1 VGRPLDRRVGLD
13 GSVVETVETPDG
25 LRVVQRDRAGHT
37 TATFRPADDPA
48 LPGLTDLLDT
58 GRCSALAGRA
68 LGTTVRVTSAELV
81 RYRAG
86 RRATVRLVLDG
97 GPAPMLY
104 AKAFHDRAKAAATA
118 RSLAHLCGRLDPTAP
133 LRLPTFAGHDDAT
146 AVLLLGAVDGS
157 PVQLP
162 PPLGPTGPQAVDEH
176 DAAATC
182 HRIGLAVATLHG
194 LDHGPLPLRPVSAD
208 LDKTAVRVGQLPPGP
223 LRRRLEAWF
232 ARIAASTPA
241 EPAAGSLV
249 AVHGDCKPAQV
260 LVGATIGLLD
270 PDHLGTG
277 DPAGDLAQFHVALV
291 QAAARALVDGGP
303 ATAPAGAQR
312 LIATFDAGY
321 RAARVG
327 ADPGLAGRVRWF
339 EQLTL
344 LRKAVRAEARRA
356 GDPLATVLADLGG
369 APA

>member
-1 VGRPLDRRVGLD
+1 MARPLDRRVGLD

-25 LRVVQRDRAGHT
+25 LQVVQRDAAGHT

-48 LPGLTDLLDT
+48 LPGLAELLDP
-58 GRCSALAGRA
+58 GRCSGLVGRA
-68 LGTTVRVTSAELV
+68 LGTAVRVTSADLV

-86 RRATVRLVLDG
+86 RRATVRLGVDG
-97 GPAPMLY
+97 GPAPVLY

-118 RSLAHLCGRLDPTAP
+118 RSLAHLGHQLAPSAP
-133 LRLPTFAGHDDAT
+133 LRLPAFAGHDDVP
-146 AVLLLGAVDGS
+146 AVVLLGAVDGS

-162 PPLGPTGPQAVDEH
+162 PPLGPGGPGAADDRDADE
-176 DAAATC
+176 TC
-182 HRIGLAVATLHG
+182 RRIGIAVATLHG
-194 LDHGPLPLRPVSAD
+194 LDRAPLPLRPVSAD
-208 LDKTAVRVGQLPPGP
+208 LDKTAVRVGQLPAGP

-232 ARIAASTPA
+232 ARIGASTPP
-241 EPAAGSLV
+241 EPAAEALV

-260 LVGATIGLLD
+260 LIGTTVGLLD

-291 QAAARALVDGGP
+291 QAAARVLVEDGP
-303 ATAPAGAQR
+303 ATAPSSAER
-312 LIATFDAGY
+312 LIAAFDAGY
-321 RAARVG
+321 ATARVG
-327 ADPGLAGRVRWF
+327 ADPGLAERVRWF

-344 LRKAVRAEARRA
+344 LRKAVRAEARRPGA
-356 GDPLATVLADLGG
+356 ALATVLADLGG